1 MLMLCRTNRIQ
12 IQSYR
17 FILFF
22 KRNILCLIDWIK
34 REKLYIKRIVNDYGK
49 NICTTEILQKLG
61 RKVIGSANVK
71 KITKVRKIDLF
82 LKFPKLN
89 FINKRRIQNILFL
102 LNDCIDCKAQNLIH
116 QSDGSYSKICLPN
129 HKCVY
134 ALRYSFVYH

>member
-1 MLMLCRTNRIQ
+1 MYN
-12 IQSYR
+12 
-17 FILFF
+17 
-22 KRNILCLIDWIK
+22 RNIIEVRQESNWICK
-34 REKLYIKRIVNDYGK
+34 
-49 NICTTEILQKLG
+49 C
-61 RKVIGSANVK
+61 K

-129 HKCVY
+129 YKCVY